1 MVSQDVIGH
10 LGRISLPSV
19 DLRPQKRHPKDK
31 RPSRPMPF
39 DIAMRKF
46 KKSVERAGIIQEVR
60 RREYFEKPCQKRIRK
75 KAEGTA
81 RWRKKEDSMSLKPMS
96 RRRMY

>member
-1 MVSQDVIGH
+1 M
-10 LGRISLPSV
+10 PYV
-19 DLRPQKRHPKDK
+19 DLRPRKRHPKDK

-39 DIAMRKF
+39 DVAIRKF

-60 RREYFEKPCQKRIRK
+60 RREFYEKPCEKRNRK

-81 RWRKKEDSMSLKPMS
+81 RWRKKEASQQLSTQ
-96 RRRMY
+96 RGYWR

>member
-75 KAEGTA
+75 KAEGKA
-81 RWRKKEDSMSLKPMS
+81 RWKKKEDSLSLKPMS